1 MRSPW
6 VVWTQ
11 RLLAVS
17 VLVIVVLAV
26 AITARVL

>member
-1 MRSPW
+1 MGFLW

-17 VLVIVVLAV
+17 VLMIAVLAV
-26 AITARVL
+26 ATTARLL